1 MDTKGTTEG
10 YGHVKKLVILF
21 LQMAGINK
29 PKTKY
34 LSICSNNLVQIK
46 SQKYF
51 KIDKK
56 KTYRKYLSLSAS
68 KGRCSLT
75 MRWSNWCFI
84 SGLEALRST
93 IIKRP
98 AAVYTSG

>member
-34 LSICSNNLVQIK
+34 LSICSNNL
-46 SQKYF
+46 
-51 KIDKK
+51 
-56 KTYRKYLSLSAS
+56 AS
-68 KGRCSLT
+68 
-75 MRWSNWCFI
+75 N
-84 SGLEALRST
+84 
-93 IIKRP
+93 
-98 AAVYTSG
+98 